1 MAVWWSR
8 WKDLDASAR
17 MLCLGFAGCLVLGG
31 VLLWLRSA
39 HSEGQAQVAAAE
51 DRLERIG
58 RLASEY
64 RAKRAVLEGDE
75 LAMEG
80 NEIVN
85 RLPLFLGNQLYG
97 AGLGSDV
104 HQYGDLKEGD
114 TAVPENRK
122 GAVDVWVEFTADKTV
137 ALSWRDWMN
146 WLVLVESGSG
156 VVKVT
161 KVVVGPAN
169 KSEKNGIYTRGDDW
183 RMTARFTSRQ
193 RLNT

>member
-17 MLCLGFAGCLVLGG
+17 MLCLGCAGCLALGC

-39 HSEGQAQVAAAE
+39 HSEGLAQVAAAE
-51 DRLERIG
+51 NRLKRIG
-58 RLASEY
+58 LLASEY
-64 RAKRAVLEGDE
+64 RAKRAILEGDE

-80 NEIVN
+80 NQIVS
-85 RLPLFLGNQLYG
+85 RLPLFLGNKLYG

-104 HQYGDLKEGD
+104 DQYGDLKEGD

-122 GAVDVWVEFTADKTV
+122 GAVDVWLEFTADKAV

-146 WLVLVESGSG
+146 WLILVESGSG
-156 VVKVT
+156 VIKVT
-161 KVVVGPAN
+161 KIEVVPFN

-193 RLNT
+193 RINS